1 VCERKRRV
9 RELGGSVKAMKGGGG
24 RIAQNIFDTF
34 FLLISQKGQR
44 ERGVIKPKERL

>member
-1 VCERKRRV
+1 MCVRERGV
-9 RELGGSVKAMKGGGG
+9 RELGGSVKAMKGGG

-44 ERGVIKPKERL
+44 VREVIKPKERL